1 MRNDACVALSLVG
14 LIGGLTLAPSAQ
26 AFCKCMPT
34 PSDAMG
40 VLSSLASPCW

>member
-1 MRNDACVALSLVG
+1 MSTDTCVALSLLG

-26 AFCKCMPT
+26 AFFKCMPT

-40 VLSSLASPCW
+40 VLASLASPCW